1 MVMGEAVLDGRG
13 VPASGGRDTIKG
25 IILLFAQVLPVM
37 AVVSLF
43 PAMPRL
49 FATFGAVPHASLLI
63 PMIITVPSLCIALL
77 SPLAGWIADRAGRRV
92 TLNAALALYAATGLV
107 PLLTDSLAVIIV
119 SRALL
124 GVAEACIVTVAS
136 TLVADYFGEGRYRWL
151 AWLSAVQSICGT
163 LLIAVGGM
171 LADISWR
178 GPFVIYAA
186 AIPLFLLGLVFLDE
200 PTSRASRDEPGA
212 VGGFP
217 WKVAASIGIV
227 TLVASVL
234 YYVEPLHVA
243 AVMQASGAGSA
254 TRIGLIQAITSVA
267 YILGAFLYKRIYD
280 RPTGTLLGIAGLFIG
295 LGGIGIGL
303 SHDYVT
309 VGIFAAV
316 QQFGAGMVIP
326 ALLAWGQ
333 SQLPFEQRGRG
344 MGIWAMFFFAGL
356 FFCPPLTG
364 LVGAGVGGLQPAFV
378 TLGAVTIA
386 LALLAFLVARRQVAA

>member
-1 MVMGEAVLDGRG
+1 MVTGETVVEERG
-13 VPASGGRDTIKG
+13 DVTPGARDTIKG
-25 IILLFAQVLPVM
+25 VILLFAQVLPVM

-77 SPLAGWIADRAGRRV
+77 SPFAGWIADRVGRRV
-92 TLNAALALYAATGLV
+92 TLNVALALYAVTGLV
-107 PLLTDSLAVIIV
+107 PLFTDSLALIIA

-151 AWLSAVQSICGT
+151 AWLSAVQSVCGT

-178 GPFVIYAA
+178 GPFTIYAA

-200 PTSRASRDEPGA
+200 PKARATRDEPIA
-212 VGGFP
+212 TGGFP

-227 TLVASVL
+227 TLIASVL

-243 AVMQASGAGSA
+243 AVMQAGGAGSA
-254 TRIGLIQAITSVA
+254 TRIGLVQAITSVA
-267 YILGAFLYKRIYD
+267 YILGAFLYKRIYSQ
-280 RPTGTLLGIAGLFIG
+280 PTGTLLGISGVLIG
-295 LGGIGIGL
+295 SGGVGIGL
-303 SHDYVT
+303 SHGYVA
-309 VGIFAAV
+309 VGVFAAV

-326 ALLAWGQ
+326 TLLAWGQ

-356 FFCPPLTG
+356 FFCPALTG

-378 TLGAVTIA
+378 TLGAVTIV
-386 LALLAFLVARRQVAA
+386 LALLAFLVARRRVAA